1 MDNFDRKFR
10 RGYTLNI
17 ILSLITIFGIV
28 LFVNFVT
35 RSDIIEP
42 QAQAQD
48 SGADP
53 YESPPPPSPVPTVNC
68 EALGAVS
75 ASDRDGDWKNDCKEC
90 VNNDLPE
97 PRTVPQQ
104 MEWHNRT
111 LGCDAGYLQSSEE
124 KQALSN
130 INAD

>member
-35 RSDIIEP
+35 RSDIIETP
-42 QAQAQD
+42 AQAQG

-53 YESPPPPSPVPTVNC
+53 YESPPPTSPAPTAKPKPTPFILNC
-68 EALGAVS
+68 KTLGAVS
-75 ASDRDGDWKNDCKEC
+75 PSSRKGDWKAKCKEC
-90 VNNDLPE
+90 VNTDLPL
-97 PRTVPQQ
+97 PRSAVENI
-104 MEWHNRT
+104 EWRNRIF
-111 LGCDAGYLQSSEE
+111 GCNAGCL
-124 KQALSN
+124 
-130 INAD
+130 